1 MQKVVGAR
9 FACMDVNGRERLGTT
24 PGSQIDNPPL
34 GMIVSNL
41 RSLPRLL
48 SLNQLEAAAALDVGR
63 DQAKISN
70 WEKGKSLPRKPVL
83 LGLLARLKEV
93 AQ

>member
-1 MQKVVGAR
+1 
-9 FACMDVNGRERLGTT
+9 
-24 PGSQIDNPPL
+24 
-34 GMIVSNL
+34 MIVSNL

-83 LGLLARLKEV
+83 MRLLATFKE
-93 AQ
+93 ATQ

>member
-1 MQKVVGAR
+1 M
-9 FACMDVNGRERLGTT
+9 

-48 SLNQLEAAAALDVGR
+48 SLNQLARRLSHRLVRFWTAWHDE
-63 DQAKISN
+63 
-70 WEKGKSLPRKPVL
+70 PRNGNGVS
-83 LGLLARLKEV
+83 EFSEYC
-93 AQ
+93 